1 MKKEIEDALELAFEQ
16 MQEDRKTIKESYDKF
31 SKEID
36 SIDQY
41 AMAGMNLNKCLELLT
56 KQTAQLLELAKIQGA
71 GKKKSGPKLDA
82 DEIQETFAQFKD
94 SDGYQ

>member
-1 MKKEIEDALELAFEQ
+1 LKKEIEGALELAFEQ

-31 SKEID
+31 AAQIHTLED
-36 SIDQY
+36 Y
-41 AMAGMNLNKCLELLT
+41 AVSGMNLNKCLELLT
-56 KQTAQLLELAKIQGA
+56 KQTAQLLELGKIQGA
-71 GKKKSGPKLDA
+71 GKKKSGSKLDP